1 MWPFQCLLLCGVGSL
16 CRAARRRRSWEQS
29 KAALC
34 RSSTLRSRT
43 ERLLARVHGMV
54 PTVPPSYSTVI
65 GRQKTKISSMAA
77 RRPGGARYGVF
88 LLLFGGMQLKIAHPL
103 PLLDFAR
110 SPRQLFTFLSGLKKL
125 LTRVGRA
132 GAPHQSSGTLTAA
145 WYA

>member
-1 MWPFQCLLLCGVGSL
+1 
-16 CRAARRRRSWEQS
+16 
-29 KAALC
+29 
-34 RSSTLRSRT
+34 
-43 ERLLARVHGMV
+43 
-54 PTVPPSYSTVI
+54 
-65 GRQKTKISSMAA
+65 MAA

-125 LTRVGRA
+125 LTRVGRV

-145 WYA
+145 WARENAQERVIKADQLASLIAK